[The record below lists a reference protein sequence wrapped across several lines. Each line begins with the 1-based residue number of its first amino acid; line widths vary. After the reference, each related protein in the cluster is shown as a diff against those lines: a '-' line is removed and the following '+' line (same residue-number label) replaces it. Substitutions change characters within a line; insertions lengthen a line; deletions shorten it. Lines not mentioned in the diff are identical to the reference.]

1 MRLGLVTYMWGAT
14 WDVPTLIK
22 NCRETGFEGVE
33 LRTEHKHG
41 VELSLSVEERKKVAG
56 QFEEGDVKLMG
67 LGTICEFHSPDKQ
80 VLAKNI
86 ELAKEWVK
94 LAHDVGASGIKVRP
108 NGLPKEVPV
117 ERTLTQIG
125 QAMREVAEFGDGYGI
140 DVRLEVHGKG
150 TSELPHIRQIMDVAN
165 HPRAVVCW
173 NCNETDLAGAG
184 LEKNFKLV
192 ADRIGTVHIHDLVSD
207 YPWRDLF
214 RLLKEAKFDGWTLL
228 EEGNPTADPLRVM
241 KYYRLV
247 WESLVDRE
255 DQS

>member
-80 VLAKNI
+80 VLAKNV

-125 QAMREVAEFGDGYGI
+125 QAMREVASLAMAMGLMFDSRSTGRGRPSFPISG
-140 DVRLEVHGKG
+140 RSWMSR
-150 TSELPHIRQIMDVAN
+150 TIRAQ
-165 HPRAVVCW
+165 
-173 NCNETDLAGAG
+173 
-184 LEKNFKLV
+184 
-192 ADRIGTVHIHDLVSD
+192 
-207 YPWRDLF
+207 
-214 RLLKEAKFDGWTLL
+214 
-228 EEGNPTADPLRVM
+228 
-241 KYYRLV
+241 
-247 WESLVDRE
+247 
-255 DQS
+255 